1 MLKRGQIE
9 NTSAKQSFGGVNN
22 GVETENSNTM
32 EIWRKMQIANVVL
45 ALVAVAL
52 TVAGF
57 ATAAMWAWSITLWVF
72 MFLVPMPVIERNKKD
87 NQIALALVFLLSVA
101 FAAAI
106 NTWLGDYY
114 PEIDSFSRGILIY
127 SVAYTICALL
137 FAAWLKI
144 KEKKK

>member
-1 MLKRGQIE
+1 
-9 NTSAKQSFGGVNN
+9 
-22 GVETENSNTM
+22 M
-32 EIWRKMQIANVVL
+32 EIWRKIQIANVVL
-45 ALVAVAL
+45 ALVAVVL
-52 TVAGF
+52 TVASCY
-57 ATAAMWAWSITLWVF
+57 APNMVYAAMWAWSITLWVF

-87 NQIALALVFLLSVA
+87 YQIALALVFLVIVA
-101 FAAAI
+101 FAVAV

-114 PEIDSFSRGILIY
+114 PEIDSFSRGVLIY

>member
-1 MLKRGQIE
+1 
-9 NTSAKQSFGGVNN
+9 
-22 GVETENSNTM
+22 M
-32 EIWRKMQIANVVL
+32 EIWRKIQIANIFL
-45 ALVAVAL
+45 ALVAVVL

-57 ATAAMWAWSITLWVF
+57 ATAAMWAWTITLWVF

-87 NQIALALVFLLSVA
+87 NQIALALVFFLSVA

>member
-1 MLKRGQIE
+1 
-9 NTSAKQSFGGVNN
+9 
-22 GVETENSNTM
+22 M
-32 EIWRKMQIANVVL
+32 EIWRKIQIANVVL
-45 ALVAVAL
+45 ALVSVVL
-52 TVAGF
+52 TVVAFGQPSF
-57 ATAAMWAWSITLWVF
+57 ATAAMWVWSITLWVF

-101 FAAAI
+101 FAVAV

-114 PEIDSFSRGILIY
+114 PETDSFSRGVLIY
-127 SVAYTICALL
+127 TVVYTVFALL

>member
-1 MLKRGQIE
+1 
-9 NTSAKQSFGGVNN
+9 
-22 GVETENSNTM
+22 M

-87 NQIALALVFLLSVA
+87 NQIALALVFFLSVA

-137 FAAWLKI
+137 FVAWLKI